1 MSRSVLVTLLAFSL
15 AVNAATAG
23 SLIFFWAKAQ
33 ASPAEISVGRKP
45 MKKFLKEDLGL
56 TPDQLSRI
64 MGIID
69 EKRPDIV
76 ELNRRFAQTRKE
88 MKSVVTAD
96 PIDMEAVME
105 KVRDLN
111 RIHSR
116 IREITMGTVATL
128 AKSLPPDA
136 KSKFAQYIRNCEPG
150 SGACGPG
157 RGRGP
162 YGDVRLEK

>member
-1 MSRSVLVTLLAFSL
+1 MTDQLAPTFSNL
-15 AVNAATAG
+15 PSDFAITEEVEISG
-23 SLIFFWAKAQ
+23 HIIDSLILPKVLDSITANGGRFRIANVVIGQSRHDPSYAVIEVG
-33 ASPAEISVGRKP
+33 SP
-45 MKKFLKEDLGL
+45 
-56 TPDQLSRI
+56 T
-64 MGIID
+64 
-69 EKRPDIV
+69 
-76 ELNRRFAQTRKE
+76 
-88 MKSVVTAD
+88 
-96 PIDMEAVME
+96 EAVME